1 MNAQEGEFLW
11 VERWRPH
18 TIADCILPKGQQ
30 EVFAEFVKKGEIPN
44 MILAGTSGVGK
55 TTVARA
61 MCEEIGCDYIII
73 NGSEDSGI
81 DMLRTR
87 LRHFASSVS
96 FSGKVKIAIIDEA
109 DYLNPNSTQPAF
121 RGFIEEFSKNCR
133 FIFTCNNKSKII
145 PQLHSRA
152 AVIDFKIDKAD
163 RPKMAAKFM
172 ARVQYILAAEG
183 IVGEEAVVAGLL
195 KKHFPDYRRILSE
208 LQVYSARG
216 TIDAGILGVT
226 TDSNLKPLI
235 EALKEKDFRKM
246 RLWVASNE
254 EETPQILFRKL
265 FDELVDKVSEAPQ
278 LVLVLADYGYKSAF
292 CTDQTLNTT
301 ACMTEIMASV
311 SFK

>member
-1 MNAQEGEFLW
+1 MDANHDEFLW

-18 TIADCILPKGQQ
+18 TIADCILPKNQQ
-30 EVFAEFVKKGEIPN
+30 DTFAEFVKKGEVPN
-44 MILAGTSGVGK
+44 MILSGTSGVGK

-81 DMLRTR
+81 DMLRTK
-87 LRHFASSVS
+87 LRQFASSVS
-96 FSGKVKIAIIDEA
+96 FSGKVKVAIIDEA

-133 FIFTCNNKSKII
+133 FIFTCNNKNKII

-152 AVIDFKIDKAD
+152 TVIDFKIEKSD

-172 ARVQYILAAEG
+172 ARVQHILAAEG
-183 IVGEEAVVAGLL
+183 IVGEEAVVAELL
-195 KKHFPDYRRILSE
+195 KKYFPDYRRILGE
-208 LQVYSARG
+208 LQVYGAG
-216 TIDAGILGVT
+216 GVIDAGILRVT
-226 TDSNLKPLI
+226 SDSNLKPLI
-235 EALKEKDFRKM
+235 TALREKDFKKM
-246 RLWVASNE
+246 RVWVANNE
-254 EETPQILFRKL
+254 EESPQILFRKL
-265 FDELVDKVSEAPQ
+265 FDEMVDKVTEAPQ
-278 LVLVLADYGYKSAF
+278 LVLLLADYGYKSAF
-292 CTDQTLNTT
+292 CADQTINTT